1 MYGHV
6 SPHSGMAGTITLSEE
21 SMKNSSYKG
30 FSGKARIW
38 EGHPLYL
45 KLWRENHRS
54 APKTLL
60 EISEG
65 TVRKRI
71 FLTN

>member
-1 MYGHV
+1 MDM
-6 SPHSGMAGTITLSEE
+6 SPPTVEWLEQLHYLRNLWRIVLIRAFQERQ
-21 SMKNSSYKG
+21 G
-30 FSGKARIW
+30 FGRL
-38 EGHPLYL
+38 HPLYL